1 MEMQD
6 TIMQGGG
13 VILIKDIR
21 LVPLEQERGDNL
33 DASEQREDMVMM
45 KDGRV
50 VTVRNGEM
58 TPIEK
63 ETILPDGTRVMPD
76 GRVVLTDGSTRMMH
90 EGETMYMNS
99 RMMNMANMP
108 EEPAEEMEDPDT
120 QDAS

>member
-1 MEMQD
+1 MK
-6 TIMQGGG
+6 I
-13 VILIKDIR
+13 
-21 LVPLEQERGDNL
+21 L

-50 VTVRNGEM
+50 VTVRNAEM

-76 GRVVLTDGSTRMMH
+76 GRVMLTDGSTRMMH

-108 EEPAEEMEDPDT
+108 EEPVEDPDT